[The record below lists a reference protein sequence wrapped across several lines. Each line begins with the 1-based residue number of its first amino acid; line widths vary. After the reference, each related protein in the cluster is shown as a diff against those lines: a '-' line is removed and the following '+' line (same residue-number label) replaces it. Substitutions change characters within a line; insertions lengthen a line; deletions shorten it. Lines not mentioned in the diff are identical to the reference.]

1 MAVKTTG
8 CCILAFIAMTS
19 GRPAAQAPALSILH
33 ANVVRVTDGLIL
45 ADQTINIEGSTIR
58 SVMPDGPR
66 LTGAQ
71 IVDATGLFVVPGL
84 WDMHGHLGYTGTS
97 SLQLYVANGVTGVR
111 DMASAL
117 DTVLE
122 LRESTRSGRALGPR
136 ILMAGPHLMN
146 TSELSRPEAHA
157 LHVDTA
163 ASGRAAVQMLK
174 RRGVDFVKVHSR
186 VPREAYF
193 AIADE
198 ARRQDLPLVGHL
210 PDEIALDEA
219 IDAGQIGF
227 EHIHDIKLWET
238 CSEGTTYRAES
249 CRAYFEGLAR
259 RGIWQTP
266 TLLTYREVVT
276 MTSPLSTVDTEQLA
290 YATRSLKDFWAWLN
304 QKARPDPQIV
314 GLMRSQADVAAVVA
328 KDLAAS
334 GVGILAGCDLM
345 VPGFC
350 VHDELA
356 LLVRGGM
363 STLGALQTATIN
375 PARFLGLTR
384 ALGTVAADKEAD
396 LVLLEGNPLDDIGQ
410 LERIRAVV
418 VRGQLLDRPTLDGLL
433 AAVLAAAPTQ

>member
-1 MAVKTTG
+1 
-8 CCILAFIAMTS
+8 
-19 GRPAAQAPALSILH
+19 
-33 ANVVRVTDGLIL
+33 
-45 ADQTINIEGSTIR
+45 
-58 SVMPDGPR
+58 
-66 LTGAQ
+66 
-71 IVDATGLFVVPGL
+71 
-84 WDMHGHLGYTGTS
+84 
-97 SLQLYVANGVTGVR
+97 
-111 DMASAL
+111 
-117 DTVLE
+117 
-122 LRESTRSGRALGPR
+122 
-136 ILMAGPHLMN
+136 
-146 TSELSRPEAHA
+146 
-157 LHVDTA
+157 
-163 ASGRAAVQMLK
+163 
-174 RRGVDFVKVHSR
+174 
-186 VPREAYF
+186 
-193 AIADE
+193 
-198 ARRQDLPLVGHL
+198 
-210 PDEIALDEA
+210 
-219 IDAGQIGF
+219 
-227 EHIHDIKLWET
+227 
-238 CSEGTTYRAES
+238 
-249 CRAYFEGLAR
+249 
-259 RGIWQTP
+259 
-266 TLLTYREVVT
+266 